1 MRTVVTEFI
10 SRRKRA
16 TGNENKELMRIIIK
30 IVDVKFKLLR
40 VLSLRY
46 LIQVQRETYKVPD
59 TAHLG
64 K

>member
-1 MRTVVTEFI
+1 
-10 SRRKRA
+10 
-16 TGNENKELMRIIIK
+16 MRIIIK